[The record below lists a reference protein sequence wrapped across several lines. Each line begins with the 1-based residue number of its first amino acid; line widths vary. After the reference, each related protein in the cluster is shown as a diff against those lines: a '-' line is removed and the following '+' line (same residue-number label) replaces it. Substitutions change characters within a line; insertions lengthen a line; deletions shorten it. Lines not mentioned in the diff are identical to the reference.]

1 MALIHPP
8 LLELKNQ
15 ALLTS
20 VTTQLVPGWIDLYR
34 HAEARGP
41 FKKGEKC
48 KKGIVFRAT
57 PLDGILIDGVQRDS
71 YTRRQSWANPYVGP
85 RTLTLY
91 LARQRRWNRYG
102 TLIFRPYFAGYLAAT
117 FVNRDRYNGPWNA
130 MSLERTTV
138 ASGTLNRKLC
148 KQEKVRG
155 KNGMTKRLFHY
166 CYAAW
171 ESGR

>member
-20 VTTQLVPGWIDLYR
+20 VTTQLVPGWIDLYKQ
-34 HAEARGP
+34 AEARGP

-102 TLIFRPYFAGYLAAT
+102 TLIFRCISPDTSRPPLSIAT
-117 FVNRDRYNGPWNA
+117 GIMGR
-130 MSLERTTV
+130 
-138 ASGTLNRKLC
+138 GTRWAWS
-148 KQEKVRG
+148 EPPSRRG
-155 KNGMTKRLFHY
+155 R
-166 CYAAW
+166 
-171 ESGR
+171 